1 MTKRL
6 EGRRAVI
13 TGAAANIEAATA
25 DVFVREG
32 ASLVIGDSD
41 LGARQTVD

>member
-6 EGRRAVI
+6 EGRRVVV
-13 TGAAANIEAATA
+13 TCAAANIEAATA
-25 DVFVREG
+25 DVFVHEG
-32 ASLVIGDSD
+32 ASLVIGDRD

>member
-13 TGAAANIEAATA
+13 SCAAANIEAATV

-32 ASLVIGDSD
+32 ASLVIGDRD